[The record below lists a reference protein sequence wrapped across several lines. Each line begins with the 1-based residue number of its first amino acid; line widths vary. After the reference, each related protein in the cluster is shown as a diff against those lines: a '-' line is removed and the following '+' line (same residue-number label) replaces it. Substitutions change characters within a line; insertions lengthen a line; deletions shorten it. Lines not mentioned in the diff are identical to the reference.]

1 MNIKYKLSVF
11 AASLLLMACTSE
23 NELVNPTPDETGQDD
38 AAKREVLLTFKN
50 KLNVASGKTKAEG
63 DPIATA
69 EENYIRSL
77 DIYVFGSK
85 DEINGYTFQEL
96 YYYRDDA
103 STVAG
108 DGDWAHSFN
117 LLASAEDNVT
127 TALLKLQKGLFIKLY
142 CVVNRTVLYQTTP
155 EGAVEAYTAF
165 TPLRQDA
172 PGQPVNNVVDGVP
185 TEKDFLKLHTA
196 LIDPAAAVPTED
208 DILQTPLPMTGSHTT
223 PIDLTDFFRLG
234 TYAAEF
240 QADTYGC
247 PFRYR
252 EQCGYLQIHGRKH
265 LDGQRTKG
273 DKLLP
278 RQDTGKIGNRPDHL
292 PGTRHNSRQPGR
304 RQRHD
309 NRRFLQLA
317 QPAERSGLSDP
328 EREIY
333 RQQNGNAGRLL

>member
-108 DGDWAHSFN
+108 DGDWA
-117 LLASAEDNVT
+117 
-127 TALLKLQKGLFIKLY
+127 
-142 CVVNRTVLYQTTP
+142 
-155 EGAVEAYTAF
+155 
-165 TPLRQDA
+165 
-172 PGQPVNNVVDGVP
+172 QPAG
-185 TEKDFLKLHTA
+185 F
-196 LIDPAAAVPTED
+196 
-208 DILQTPLPMTGSHTT
+208 
-223 PIDLTDFFRLG
+223 
-234 TYAAEF
+234 
-240 QADTYGC
+240 C
-247 PFRYR
+247 
-252 EQCGYLQIHGRKH
+252 
-265 LDGQRTKG
+265 
-273 DKLLP
+273 
-278 RQDTGKIGNRPDHL
+278 
-292 PGTRHNSRQPGR
+292 R
-304 RQRHD
+304 RQRD
-309 NRRFLQLA
+309 NSLA
-317 QPAERSGLSDP
+317 EIAERTVHKALLRSQPDCTLSDNP
-328 EREIY
+328 
-333 RQQNGNAGRLL
+333 